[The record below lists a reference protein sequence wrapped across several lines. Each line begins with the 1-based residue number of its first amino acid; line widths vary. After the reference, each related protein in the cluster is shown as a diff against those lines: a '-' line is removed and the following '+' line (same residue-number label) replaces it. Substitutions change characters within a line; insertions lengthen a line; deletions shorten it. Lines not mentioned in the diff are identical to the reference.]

1 MSTRSTMNA
10 TDAMFHLDAV
20 ARSVPEPM
28 FPPDS
33 LNAEVSGILRATR
46 PFLDTDPD
54 WILPNIEGLQQQ
66 VSVYDTLLDRIDE
79 IRSEVQ
85 RRRDAVHKT
94 VMSYSSMLVP
104 VRRLPVDVLRAVFH
118 ETQILQWQ
126 NTSIVPPWHDSRL
139 PLSQALDFPQG
150 PWTLSHVC
158 GAWRDVVMSCPQLWS
173 HIVLHFQSPRNAT
186 FSPLDHPSPRH
197 TLDAFK
203 AMILR
208 SEQCPLDIVFELD
221 SIYHQDMAEKV
232 FSVILE
238 VSHRWRTLVLD
249 ISLDFLERLRG
260 VRGRIPYLESLTLNI
275 LNIPQTSRAN
285 LPEDIRSVFV
295 DASRLQKITLHG
307 GLGDFI
313 FPLHIT
319 HLAAG
324 ADNVPNLGAYQSLV
338 ECHLGSIERPS
349 QDIPLALP
357 IYLPNIR
364 HLYVSFL
371 GVLEYLRL
379 PFLNDLTIESL
390 YSTPVNAEVQIV
402 NNFIRR
408 SQCSLTRLAFYS
420 VNVGDEVFIQDH
432 LLFMETLVCLEIGTP
447 RYTLDI
453 MPVLASV
460 AFLPNLRHLGLRFFT
475 TPLSWDPLIPTI
487 TSLSQNLHSVNIYCP
502 SLDGVERLNKDL
514 APLQRSG
521 QHFIAVLNEQHQTS
535 STQFGNFN
543 QSHFDGLVD

>member
-1 MSTRSTMNA
+1 MNA

-20 ARSVPEPM
+20 ARSVPEPIS
-28 FPPDS
+28 PPDS

-85 RRRDAVHKT
+85 SRRDAVHKT
-94 VMSYSSMLVP
+94 MVSYSSMLVP
-104 VRRLPVDVLRAVFH
+104 IRRLPLDVLRTVFR

-126 NTSIVPPWHDSRL
+126 NTSIVAPWHDSKL
-139 PLSQALDFPQG
+139 PVSQASDFFQG

-158 GAWRDVVMSCPQLWS
+158 GAWRDVVLSCPQLWS

-186 FSPLDHPSPRH
+186 FSPLEYHPSLRH
-197 TLDAFK
+197 TLVAFK

-221 SIYHQDMAEKV
+221 SSYHQDIAEKV

-249 ISLDFLERLRG
+249 ISLEFLEQLKG
-260 VRGRIPYLESLTLNI
+260 VRGKIPCLESLTSNI
-275 LNIPQTSRAN
+275 SNISQSSRAN

-295 DASRLQKITLHG
+295 DAPRLQKITLHG

-319 HLAAG
+319 HLATG
-324 ADNVPNLGAYQSLV
+324 ADNVPNLEAYQSLV

-357 IYLPNIR
+357 IYLLNVR
-364 HLYVSFL
+364 RLYVSFL

-379 PFLNDLTIESL
+379 PFLNDLTIEI
-390 YSTPVNAEVQIV
+390 A
-402 NNFIRR
+402 
-408 SQCSLTRLAFYS
+408 
-420 VNVGDEVFIQDH
+420 
-432 LLFMETLVCLEIGTP
+432 
-447 RYTLDI
+447 
-453 MPVLASV
+453 
-460 AFLPNLRHLGLRFFT
+460 LPHTCKR
-475 TPLSWDPLIPTI
+475 
-487 TSLSQNLHSVNIYCP
+487 
-502 SLDGVERLNKDL
+502 
-514 APLQRSG
+514 
-521 QHFIAVLNEQHQTS
+521 
-535 STQFGNFN
+535 
-543 QSHFDGLVD
+543 

>member
-1 MSTRSTMNA
+1 MYGLPRRQLEGQLNVDQKIKGTMNA
-10 TDAMFHLDAV
+10 TDAILHLDAV
-20 ARSVPEPM
+20 ERSVPEPI
-28 FPPDS
+28 FPPNA
-33 LNAEVSGILRATR
+33 LNSEVSGILRATR
-46 PFLDTDPD
+46 PFLDTDSD

-85 RRRDAVHKT
+85 SRRDAVHKT
-94 VMSYSSMLVP
+94 MVSYSSMLVP
-104 VRRLPVDVLRAVFH
+104 IRRLPVDILRTVFR

-139 PLSQALDFPQG
+139 PLSQALDFSQVP
-150 PWTLSHVC
+150 
-158 GAWRDVVMSCPQLWS
+158 
-173 HIVLHFQSPRNAT
+173 HFQSPRNAT
-186 FSPLDHPSPRH
+186 FSPLEYHPSPRH

-249 ISLDFLERLRG
+249 ISLDFLERLKEI
-260 VRGRIPYLESLTLNI
+260 RGRIPCLESLTLNI
-275 LNIPQTSRAN
+275 SNIPQTSRAN

-295 DASRLQKITLHG
+295 DAPRLQKISLHG

-338 ECHLGSIERPS
+338 ECHLGIIERPN

-357 IYLPNIR
+357 IYLPNVR
-364 HLYVSFL
+364 RLYVSFL
-371 GVLEYLRL
+371 GVLEYLCL
-379 PFLNDLTIESL
+379 PRLNDLTIESL

-402 NNFIRR
+402 NNFIHR
-408 SQCSLTRLAFYS
+408 SRCSLTRLAFYS
-420 VNVGDEVFIQDH
+420 VNVGDEVFIQDR
-432 LLFMETLVCLEIGTP
+432 LLFMDT
-447 RYTLDI
+447 
-453 MPVLASV
+453 
-460 AFLPNLRHLGLRFFT
+460 
-475 TPLSWDPLIPTI
+475 
-487 TSLSQNLHSVNIYCP
+487 LHSCQIC
-502 SLDGVERLNKDL
+502 G
-514 APLQRSG
+514 
-521 QHFIAVLNEQHQTS
+521 I
-535 STQFGNFN
+535 
-543 QSHFDGLVD
+543 